1 MNEKT
6 FIIRPIV
13 EIELCEEDIENIV
26 VTALEGG
33 INYWACLETEPW
45 FVEGQGPVST
55 QVTQRLLN
63 GKSIRFYDAEDMTT
77 GDDWVLT
84 LDKLLAGIKQELES
98 EARNLSDIEF
108 DAANA
113 DCIIQYAL
121 FGELVFG

>member
-1 MNEKT
+1 MREKI
-6 FIIRPIV
+6 FIIRPVI
-13 EIELCEEDIENIV
+13 EIELHEEDIENIV

-33 INYWACLETEPW
+33 IDYWASLETEPW
-45 FVEGQGPVST
+45 FAEGQGPVSV
-55 QVTQRLLN
+55 QAVRQLLS
-63 GKSIRFYDAEDMTT
+63 GQSIRFCDAEDMTT

-84 LDKLLAGIKQELES
+84 LDKLLAGIKQGLES

-121 FGELVFG
+121 FGKLVFG